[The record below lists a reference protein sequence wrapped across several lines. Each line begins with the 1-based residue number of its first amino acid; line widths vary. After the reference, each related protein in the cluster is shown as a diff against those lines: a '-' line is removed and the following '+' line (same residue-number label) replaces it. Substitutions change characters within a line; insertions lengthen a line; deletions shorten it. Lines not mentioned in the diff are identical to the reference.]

1 MSRPYSRYQP
11 AQPQYRTNGRIRA
24 REVRVI
30 GVDGGQLGVL
40 ELSAAIKIAIQQGV
54 DLVEIAPTAV
64 PPVCRLVD
72 YGKFKYEQAKKDK
85 DSRKHHHSN
94 EVKEIQ
100 LTPRIDPHD
109 MGIKMEHAIGFLC
122 EEMKV
127 KLALRFRGRELAH
140 KENGFN
146 VVKKF
151 LTDIAPWGHADNEPK
166 LNGKMIQVM
175 LSPQPKHK
183 RAKNPHEDEPE
194 ATPPTPA
201 RPSKSDENSAPVRE
215 PANSVASPAVL
226 NSPFAELDL
235 PPGPPVAHQEGNSE
249 RITSFS

>member
-54 DLVEIAPTAV
+54 DLVEIAPSAV

-109 MGIKMEHAIGFLC
+109 MGIKLVHAIGFLC
-122 EEMKV
+122 EDMKV

-151 LTDIAPWGHADNEPK
+151 LIDVSPWGHADNEPK

-183 RAKNPHEDEPE
+183 RAKNPHADE
-194 ATPPTPA
+194 
-201 RPSKSDENSAPVRE
+201 SDQAESSSAPDSNEE
-215 PANSVASPAVL
+215 PSQVKVPINAAEAPATL
-226 NSPFAELDL
+226 NNPFANLDL
-235 PPGPPVAHQEGNSE
+235 PPNSAAE
-249 RITSFS
+249 N

>member
-1 MSRPYSRYQP
+1 M
-11 AQPQYRTNGRIRA
+11 AT
-24 REVRVI
+24 
-30 GVDGGQLGVL
+30 
-40 ELSAAIKIAIQQGV
+40 QQGV
-54 DLVEIAPTAV
+54 DLVEIAPAAV

-109 MGIKMEHAIGFLC
+109 MGIKLEHAIGFLC
-122 EEMKV
+122 EDMKV

-151 LTDIAPWGHADNEPK
+151 LIDVSPWGHADNEPK

-183 RAKNPHEDEPE
+183 RAKNPHADESEQAQSSSSPDSNGE
-194 ATPPTPA
+194 P
-201 RPSKSDENSAPVRE
+201 APVKVPINAAE
-215 PANSVASPAVL
+215 APAAL
-226 NSPFAELDL
+226 NSPFAGLDL
-235 PPGPPVAHQEGNSE
+235 SPGSPVENQANNPQ
-249 RITSFS
+249 